1 VFKFYRFIFYKL
13 YKFCISI
20 GRRDIPE
27 RKAVALL
34 CLFVGLYLTIP
45 YGILRE
51 FVFSNLSISKGVI
64 LAVFLLM
71 CFIHFYFLI
80 LNNRYLRIYREFE
93 KDKDYN
99 TKHKWLIPV
108 VLLLPFMIMLIFAL
122 TVW

>member
-34 CLFVGLYLTIP
+34 IR
-45 YGILRE
+45 RE